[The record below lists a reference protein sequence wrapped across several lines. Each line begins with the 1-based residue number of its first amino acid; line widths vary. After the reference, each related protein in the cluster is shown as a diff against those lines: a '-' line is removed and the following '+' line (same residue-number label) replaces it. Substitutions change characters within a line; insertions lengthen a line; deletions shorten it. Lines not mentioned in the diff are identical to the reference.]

1 LPGNG
6 PSQFLDPD
14 GTIYNA
20 AGDIVQHA
28 KDAPTGNP
36 AASADTPHT
45 DAPKTDSPA
54 TAEIP
59 ERELAGVGGRNG
71 DDTTRLG
78 SDTPDPLHAGDHI
91 PGTRPDTTPGG
102 HAPDHMP
109 RNHLDN
115 TPSSSSSG
123 GNGPTDHTNTPGTG
137 PAADRFGSHPETN
150 HETSADGT
158 GNGHGGNTQT
168 GGSHGASGGEGL
180 TQASS
185 HPGDSLS
192 AEAPRP
198 FERGGETER
207 QIRENLPGSKVKP
220 NDLETALAN
229 LAKHPVGQRTADLIA
244 SGRFN
249 DLTNYNQVVS
259 SLAQKSETSG
269 GIEQLLLADRL
280 QKNGVTDISFEI
292 KRDIEIKPG
301 VFTGRHT
308 DMDVMARDVDGKIY
322 GYQFKEIKD
331 PSTTIDKIW
340 KHSKQ
345 LNESGADVK
354 IFVVDTKGSMADM
367 VASGIQKDLARFYDR
382 KGLLVVIRVE
392 DGTLM
397 YPPGSRFVPGDLP

>member
-1 LPGNG
+1 H
-6 PSQFLDPD
+6 PD
-14 GTIYNA
+14 GTIYDATGN
-20 AGDIVQHA
+20 IVQHA

-36 AASADTPHT
+36 TTNTDTPHT
-45 DAPKTDSPA
+45 DAPNTDTPA
-54 TAEIP
+54 TAKVP
-59 ERELAGVGGRNG
+59 EHELVSVGGRNS
-71 DDTTRLG
+71 DDATRLG
-78 SDTPDPLHAGDHI
+78 SDTSDPLHRSDHS
-91 PGTRPDTTPGG
+91 PDHTPGG
-102 HAPDHMP
+102 HAGNHMP
-109 RNHLDN
+109 TNNLDN
-115 TPSSSSSG
+115 TPSADRPD
-123 GNGPTDHTNTPGTG
+123 GNGPTDHTNTPGAS
-137 PAADRFGSHPETN
+137 PAADRFDSHPGTN
-150 HETSADGT
+150 HETSADGI
-158 GNGHGGNTQT
+158 GNGHGGNTQA
-168 GGSHGASGGEGL
+168 GGSHGASGGEGPA
-180 TQASS
+180 QASS
-185 HPGDSLS
+185 RPGDFLS

-207 QIRENLPGSKVKP
+207 QIRKNLPGSKVKP

-229 LAKHPVGQRTADLIA
+229 LAKHPVGQQAADLIA

-249 DLTNYNQVVS
+249 DLTNYNRVVS
-259 SLAQKSETSG
+259 SLAQKTETSG

-280 QKNGVTDISFEI
+280 QKNGVTEIGFEI
-292 KRDIEIKPG
+292 KGDVEIRPG

-308 DMDVMARDVDGKIY
+308 DMDVMARDADGKIY

-367 VASGIQKDLARFYDR
+367 LASGIRKDLARFYDR

-397 YPPGSRFVPGDLP
+397 YPPGSRFVPGDIS